1 MFMQG
6 LDDRT
11 RDLIQRR
18 VLKRVK
24 DIPSLPQFVVETLN
38 KLDDPTSNAADVSNR
53 LSKDEGLVVRV
64 LRLANSAY
72 YGLSRRITG
81 VSEAISFLGFKT
93 VKSIVLAASVYKF
106 MDSAFSG
113 YSLDRG
119 QLWKHSQSVAAS
131 SRYLSEKLKVGDP
144 EEAYV
149 GGLMHDIGKIV
160 LNDYVRFGYSIILRL
175 VEEDNVPFCE
185 AERQVLGFD
194 HAQVGGLVME
204 QWNLPEAYTYITT
217 YHHTPWDLPENVKEF
232 QNVVDIVH
240 VGNAICIMLGVG
252 IGADGMQYNI
262 SSDSM
267 QRLGLGDSI
276 EEIMG
281 EFVDLLS
288 DMEDDIKD
296 SHAR

>member
-1 MFMQG
+1 MQG

-38 KLDDPTSNAADVSNR
+38 KLDDPKSSATDVAQR

-81 VSEAISFLGFKT
+81 VAEAISFLGFKT

-106 MDSAFSG
+106 MDSAFTG

-119 QLWKHSQSVAAS
+119 ELWKHSQSVGAA
-131 SRYLSEKLKVGDP
+131 SRYLSEKLRIADP
-144 EEAYV
+144 EEAYI
-149 GGLMHDIGKIV
+149 GGLMHDLGKIV

-175 VEEDNVPFCE
+175 VEEDKVPFCE

-204 QWNLPEAYTYITT
+204 QWNLPEAYSYITT
-217 YHHTPWDLPENVKEF
+217 YHHTPWDLPTDMKAFEP
-232 QNVVDIVH
+232 VVDIVH
-240 VGNAICIMLGVG
+240 VSNAICIMLGVG

-262 SSDSM
+262 SPDSLE
-267 QRLGLGDSI
+267 RLGISDRT
-276 EEIMG
+276 EEIIG
-281 EFVDLLS
+281 EFVDILS
-288 DMEDDIKD
+288 TLEEELQE
-296 SHAR
+296 S

>member
-1 MFMQG
+1 MQG
-6 LDDRT
+6 LDERT

-24 DIPSLPQFVVETLN
+24 DIPSMPQFVVETLK
-38 KLDDPTSNAADVSNR
+38 KLDDPKSNANDVGSR

-93 VKSIVLAASVYKF
+93 VKSIVLAATVYKF
-106 MDSAFSG
+106 MDTAFTG

-119 QLWKHSQSVAAS
+119 QLWRHSQSVAAT
-131 SRYLSEKLKVGDP
+131 SRYLAEKLGSCDP
-144 EEAYV
+144 EEAYI

-175 VEEDNVPFCE
+175 VEEDNIPFCD

-204 QWNLPEAYTYITT
+204 QWNLPESYSYVTT
-217 YHHTPWDLPENVKEF
+217 FHHAPWDLPSEF
-232 QNVVDIVH
+232 DSFQPVTDIVH
-240 VGNAICIMLGVG
+240 VSNAICLMLGVG

-262 SSDSM
+262 STESLE
-267 QRLGLGDSI
+267 RLGMEGST
-276 EEIMG
+276 EQVMG
-281 EFVDLLS
+281 EFVDILS
-288 DMEDDIKD
+288 SMEEEMMTDGK
-296 SHAR
+296 

>member
-24 DIPSLPQFVVETLN
+24 DIPSLPQFVIETLK
-38 KLDDPTSNAADVSNR
+38 KLDDPKSNAAGVGEI
-53 LSKDEGLVVRV
+53 LSKDEGLVLRI

-106 MDSAFSG
+106 MDSAFTG

-119 QLWKHSQSVAAS
+119 ELWKHSQGVAAT
-131 SRYLSEKLKVGDP
+131 SRHLSEKLKAGDP
-144 EEAYV
+144 EEAYI

-175 VEEDNVPFCE
+175 VEEDGIPFCE

-204 QWNLPEAYTYITT
+204 QWILPDAYSYMTT
-217 YHHTPWDLPENVKEF
+217 YHHAPENLPKEASEF
-232 QNVVDIVH
+232 QKALDVVH
-240 VGNAICIMLGVG
+240 VSNAMCLMLGVG
-252 IGADGMQYNI
+252 MGADGMQYHI
-262 SSDSM
+262 STESLE
-267 QRLGLGDSI
+267 RLGISDQTESI
-276 EEIMG
+276 MA
-281 EFVDLLS
+281 EFVEIIS
-288 DMEDDIKD
+288 AMEENFKEN
-296 SHAR
+296 

>member
-1 MFMQG
+1 MQG

-38 KLDDPTSNAADVSNR
+38 KLDDPKSSAADVGEK

-72 YGLSRRITG
+72 YGLSRRISC

-93 VKSIVLAASVYKF
+93 VKSIVLAATVYKF

-119 QLWKHSQSVAAS
+119 ELWKHSQSVGATA
-131 SRYLSEKLKVGDP
+131 RYLSERLKIGEP
-144 EEAYV
+144 EEAYI

-175 VEEDNVPFCE
+175 VEEDDIPFCD

-194 HAQVGGLVME
+194 HAQVGGLIME
-204 QWNLPEAYTYITT
+204 QWNLPDIYSYVTT
-217 YHHTPWDLPENVKEF
+217 YHHSPWDLPADKSEF
-232 QNVVDIVH
+232 RAPVDIVH
-240 VGNAICIMLGVG
+240 VCNVMCLMLGVG
-252 IGADGMQYNI
+252 IGADGMQYKI
-262 SSDSM
+262 SPDSLE
-267 QRLGLGDSI
+267 RLGITDRT

-281 EFVDLLS
+281 EFVDVLS
-288 DMEDDIKD
+288 KMEEDFGGDT
-296 SHAR
+296 HA

>member
-1 MFMQG
+1 MQG

-24 DIPSLPQFVVETLN
+24 DIPSLPQFVIETLK
-38 KLDDPTSNAADVSNR
+38 KLDDSKSSASDVGEKLAR
-53 LSKDEGLVVRV
+53 DEGLVLRI

-81 VSEAISFLGFKT
+81 VSEAIAYLGFKT
-93 VKSIVLAASVYKF
+93 VKSILLAASVYKF
-106 MDSAFSG
+106 MDTSFTG

-119 QLWKHSQSVAAS
+119 ELWKHSQAVATC
-131 SRYLSEKLKVGDP
+131 SRYLSVKLKAGDP

-175 VEEDNVPFCE
+175 VEEEKMTFCD

-204 QWNLPEAYTYITT
+204 QWNLPSSYSYMTT
-217 YHHTPWDLPENVKEF
+217 YHHLPEALPEEGYECRKVL
-232 QNVVDIVH
+232 DIVH
-240 VGNAICIMLGVG
+240 VCNMMCLTLG
-252 IGADGMQYNI
+252 IGMGVDGIQYNI
-262 SSDSM
+262 SMESLE
-267 QRLGLGDSI
+267 RLGIADQI
-276 EEIMG
+276 ETIMA
-281 EFVDLLS
+281 EFVDVIS
-288 DMEDDIKD
+288 AMEDELNYD
-296 SHAR
+296 

>member
-1 MFMQG
+1 MQG

-38 KLDDPTSNAADVSNR
+38 KLDDPKSSASDVGMK
-53 LSKDEGLVVRV
+53 LAKDEGLVLRV

-106 MDSAFSG
+106 MDGAFTG

-119 QLWKHSQSVAAS
+119 ELWRHSQGVAAT
-131 SRYLSEKLKVGDP
+131 SRYLSEKLKVGDA
-144 EEAYV
+144 EEAYI

-175 VEEDNVPFCE
+175 VEEDGVPFSE

-204 QWNLPEAYTYITT
+204 QWNLPDAYSYITT
-217 YHHTPWDLPENVKEF
+217 YHHSPWNLPPDMTEHQKTL
-232 QNVVDIVH
+232 DIVH
-240 VGNAICIMLGVG
+240 VSNVMCLMLGLG
-252 IGADGMQYNI
+252 MGADGMQYNI
-262 SSDSM
+262 SEDSLE
-267 QRLGLGDSI
+267 RLGIADQT
-276 EEIMG
+276 EHIMA
-281 EFVDLLS
+281 EFVDIIS
-288 DMEDDIKD
+288 AMEDDFKTTN
-296 SHAR
+296 

>member
-1 MFMQG
+1 
-6 LDDRT
+6 
-11 RDLIQRR
+11 
-18 VLKRVK
+18 
-24 DIPSLPQFVVETLN
+24 LPQFVVETLN
-38 KLDDPTSNAADVSNR
+38 KLDDPLSSATDVSNR

-119 QLWKHSQSVAAS
+119 ELWKHSQSVAAT
-131 SRYLSEKLKVGDP
+131 SRYLAERLHVCDP

-217 YHHTPWDLPENVKEF
+217 YHHTPWELPDDAKEF
-232 QNVVDIVH
+232 QGVVDVTH
-240 VGNAICIMLGVG
+240 VSNAICIMLGVG

-262 SSDSM
+262 STESLE
-267 QRLGLGDSI
+267 RLGLEGST
-276 EEIMG
+276 EQIMG

-288 DMEDDIKD
+288 TMEDEIKD
-296 SHAR
+296 VAR

>member
-1 MFMQG
+1 MLMQG

-24 DIPSLPQFVVETLN
+24 DIPSLPQFVMETLN
-38 KLDDPTSNAADVSNR
+38 KLDDPVSSAVDVSNR

-119 QLWKHSQSVAAS
+119 QLWKHSQSVAAAC
-131 SRYLSEKLKVGDP
+131 RHLSEKLKVCDP
-144 EEAYV
+144 EEAYI

-217 YHHTPWDLPENVKEF
+217 YHHTPWELPENVKEF
-232 QNVVDIVH
+232 QNIVDVVH
-240 VGNAICIMLGVG
+240 VCNAICIMLGVG

-267 QRLGLGDSI
+267 ERIGLNDSI
-276 EEIMG
+276 ENIMG

-288 DMEDDIKD
+288 TMEDDIKD
-296 SHAR
+296 SQAR

>member
-1 MFMQG
+1 MQG

-24 DIPSLPQFVVETLN
+24 DIPSLPQFVIETLK
-38 KLDDPTSNAADVSNR
+38 KLDDPKSSASDVGDTLR
-53 LSKDEGLVVRV
+53 KDESLVLRI

-72 YGLSRRITG
+72 YGLSRKIT
-81 VSEAISFLGFKT
+81 VVPEAISYLGFKT

-106 MDSAFSG
+106 MDSAFTG

-119 QLWKHSQSVAAS
+119 EMWKHSQAVAAT
-131 SRYLSEKLKVGDP
+131 SRYLSEKTRTGDP
-144 EEAYV
+144 EEAYI

-175 VEEDNVPFCE
+175 VEEDGIPFCD

-204 QWNLPEAYTYITT
+204 QWNLPDAYSYVTI
-217 YHHTPWDLPENVKEF
+217 YHHTPEELPPAGAEYRKVLD
-232 QNVVDIVH
+232 VVH
-240 VGNAICIMLGVG
+240 VANSLCLMLGIG
-252 IGADGMQYNI
+252 MGADGMQYNVSI
-262 SSDSM
+262 DSLE
-267 QRLGLGDSI
+267 RLGIADNTEQLMAD
-276 EEIMG
+276 
-281 EFVDLLS
+281 FVDIVS
-288 DMEDDIKD
+288 AMEDSFK
-296 SHAR
+296 

>member
-1 MFMQG
+1 MQG

-24 DIPSLPQFVVETLN
+24 DIPSLPQFVVETLK
-38 KLDDPTSNAADVSNR
+38 KLDDPKSSATDVANR

-64 LRLANSAY
+64 LKLANSAY

-106 MDSAFSG
+106 MNNAFTG
-113 YSLDRG
+113 YALDRG
-119 QLWKHSQSVAAS
+119 ELWKHSQGVALTA
-131 SRYLSEKLKVGDP
+131 RYLADKLKACDP
-144 EEAYV
+144 EEAYI
-149 GGLMHDIGKIV
+149 GSLMHDIGKIV

-175 VEEDNVPFCE
+175 VEEDKVPFCS

-204 QWNLPEAYTYITT
+204 QWNLPEAYSYIAS
-217 YHHTPWDLPENVKEF
+217 YHHSPWDLPAEMSVL
-232 QNVVDIVH
+232 QPVLDVVH
-240 VGNAICIMLGVG
+240 VSNVMCLMLGVG
-252 IGADGMQYNI
+252 IGADGIQYQV
-262 SSDSM
+262 SPESLE
-267 QRLGLGDSI
+267 RLGISEDVEL
-276 EEIMG
+276 IMS
-281 EFVDLLS
+281 EFVEILS
-288 DMEDDIKD
+288 TLEEEMHELRE
-296 SHAR
+296 H

>member
-1 MFMQG
+1 MPMQG

-24 DIPSLPQFVVETLN
+24 DIPSLPQFVVETLK
-38 KLDDPTSNAADVSNR
+38 KLDDPKSNANDVGAR

-81 VSEAISFLGFKT
+81 VSEAIAFLGFKT
-93 VKSIVLAASVYKF
+93 VKSIVLAATVYKF
-106 MDSAFSG
+106 MDTAFTG

-119 QLWKHSQSVAAS
+119 QLWRHSQSVAAT
-131 SRYLSEKLKVGDP
+131 SRYLANKLSLCDP
-144 EEAYV
+144 EEAYI

-175 VEEDNVPFCE
+175 VEEDNIPFCD

-204 QWNLPEAYTYITT
+204 QWNLPESYAYVTT
-217 YHHTPWDLPENVKEF
+217 YHHAPWDLPQDLNTF
-232 QNVVDIVH
+232 QPVTDIVH
-240 VGNAICIMLGVG
+240 VSNAICLMLGVG

-262 SSDSM
+262 STESLE
-267 QRLGLGDSI
+267 RLGMEGST
-276 EEIMG
+276 EQVMG
-281 EFVDLLS
+281 EFVDILS
-288 DMEDDIKD
+288 SMDDDMADGK
-296 SHAR
+296 

>member
-1 MFMQG
+1 MQG

-24 DIPSLPQFVVETLN
+24 DIPSLPQFVVETL
-38 KLDDPTSNAADVSNR
+38 KQLDDPRSSASDVAAK

-81 VSEAISFLGFKT
+81 VADAISFLGFKT
-93 VKSIVLAASVYKF
+93 AKSVVLAASVYKF
-106 MDSAFSG
+106 MDSAFTG

-119 QLWKHSQSVAAS
+119 ELWRHSQGVGMT
-131 SRYLSEKLKVGDP
+131 SRFLCE
-144 EEAYV
+144 
-149 GGLMHDIGKIV
+149 KIV

-175 VEEDNVPFCE
+175 VEEDKVPFCE

-204 QWNLPEAYTYITT
+204 QWNLPEAYAYITA
-217 YHHTPWDLPENVKEF
+217 YHHTPWDLPAE
-232 QNVVDIVH
+232 QSAYQPIVDVVH
-240 VGNAICIMLGVG
+240 VANAMCIMLGVG
-252 IGADGMQYNI
+252 IGAESRTARHCRTDGGTDGRVRGH
-262 SSDSM
+262 S
-267 QRLGLGDSI
+267 
-276 EEIMG
+276 
-281 EFVDLLS
+281 LL
-288 DMEDDIKD
+288 DGRRD
-296 SHAR
+296 RR

>member
-1 MFMQG
+1 MQG

-24 DIPSLPQFVVETLN
+24 DIPSLPQFVIETL
-38 KLDDPTSNAADVSNR
+38 KQLDDPRSSASDVAAK

-81 VSEAISFLGFKT
+81 VADAISFLGFKT
-93 VKSIVLAASVYKF
+93 SKSVVLAASVYKF
-106 MDSAFSG
+106 MDSAFTG

-119 QLWKHSQSVAAS
+119 ELWRHSQAVGMT
-131 SRYLSEKLKVGDP
+131 SRFLCEKLKIGDA
-144 EEAYV
+144 EEAYI
-149 GGLMHDIGKIV
+149 GGMIHDLGKIV

-175 VEEDNVPFCE
+175 VEEDKVPFCE

-204 QWNLPEAYTYITT
+204 QWNLPESYAYITT
-217 YHHTPWDLPENVKEF
+217 YHHTPWDLPAEQSAF
-232 QNVVDIVH
+232 QPVVDIVH
-240 VGNAICIMLGVG
+240 VANAMCIMLGVG
-252 IGADGMQYNI
+252 IGADGMQYAI
-262 SSDSM
+262 SPDSLE
-267 QRLGLGDSI
+267 RLGITERTEQL
-276 EEIMG
+276 MG
-281 EFVDLLS
+281 EFVDILS
-288 DMEDDIKD
+288 SMEDEFGGN
-296 SHAR
+296 

>member
-1 MFMQG
+1 MQMQG

-24 DIPSLPQFVVETLN
+24 DIPSLPQFVIETLK
-38 KLDDPTSNAADVSNR
+38 KLDDPKSSASDVGEILR
-53 LSKDEGLVVRV
+53 KDESLVLRI

-72 YGLSRRITG
+72 YGLSRKIT
-81 VSEAISFLGFKT
+81 VVPEAISYLGFKT

-106 MDSAFSG
+106 MDSSFTG

-119 QLWKHSQSVAAS
+119 EMWRHSQGVAAT
-131 SRYLSEKLKVGDP
+131 SRYLCEKVRAGDP
-144 EEAYV
+144 EEAYI

-175 VEEDNVPFCE
+175 VEEDGIPFCD

-204 QWNLPEAYTYITT
+204 QWNLPDVYSYVTI
-217 YHHTPWDLPENVKEF
+217 YHHTPEELPSGASEHRKVLD
-232 QNVVDIVH
+232 VVH
-240 VGNAICIMLGVG
+240 VANSLCLMLGLG
-252 IGADGMQYNI
+252 IGADGMQYNV
-262 SSDSM
+262 STDSLE
-267 QRLGLGDSI
+267 RLGIADST
-276 EEIMG
+276 EQLMA
-281 EFVDLLS
+281 EFVDIIS
-288 DMEDDIKD
+288 TMEDSFK
-296 SHAR
+296 